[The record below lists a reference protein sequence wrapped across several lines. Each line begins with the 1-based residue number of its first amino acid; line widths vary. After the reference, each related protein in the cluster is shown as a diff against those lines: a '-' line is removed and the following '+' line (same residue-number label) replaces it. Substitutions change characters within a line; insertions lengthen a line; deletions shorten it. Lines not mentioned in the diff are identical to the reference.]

1 MNKKISDFEVK
12 ERIKKLKSI
21 KDCDSF
27 EKNLELNGYSH
38 LKNYLSRQRVYIR
51 SDELLD
57 VFNFDIK
64 DKGVTKKFITDF
76 LKALAAYE
84 EFLSSKNSRRTIAQR
99 LRQSVK
105 RNGLKNAVIKTT
117 STKTTQGYDYLL
129 ETGLGEFTLEKVVL
143 DNHELFED
151 NHVEFVRDK
160 LNLNKK

>member
-1 MNKKISDFEVK
+1 
-12 ERIKKLKSI
+12 
-21 KDCDSF
+21 
-27 EKNLELNGYSH
+27 LELKGYSH

>member
-27 EKNLELNGYSH
+27 EKNLELKGYSH

-64 DKGVTKKFITDF
+64 DKGVTKKLITDF

>member
-27 EKNLELNGYSH
+27 EKNLELKGYSH

>member
-1 MNKKISDFEVK
+1 MNRKISDFEVK

-27 EKNLELNGYSH
+27 EKNMELKGYSH

-51 SDELLD
+51 SGELFD

-64 DKGVTKKFITDF
+64 DEGVTEKFITDF
-76 LKALAAYE
+76 LRALAAYE
-84 EFLSSKNSRRTIAQR
+84 EYLSSKNSRRTIAVR
-99 LRQSVK
+99 LRQGVK
-105 RNGLKNAVIKTT
+105 RNGLKNAIIKTT
-117 STKTTQGYDYLL
+117 SKKTTLGSDYLL
-129 ETGLGEFTLEKVVL
+129 EAGLDEFTLEKVVL

-151 NHVEFVRDK
+151 DHVEFVKDK

>member
-1 MNKKISDFEVK
+1 ME
-12 ERIKKLKSI
+12 LK
-21 KDCDSF
+21 
-27 EKNLELNGYSH
+27 GYSH

>member
-1 MNKKISDFEVK
+1 MSKKISDFEVK

-27 EKNLELNGYSH
+27 EKNLELKGYRH

>member
-27 EKNLELNGYSH
+27 EKNMELKGYSH

-64 DKGVTKKFITDF
+64 DEGVTKKFITDF

-84 EFLSSKNSRRTIAQR
+84 EFLSSKNSRRTIAQK

-105 RNGLKNAVIKTT
+105 RNGLKNAIIKTT
-117 STKTTQGYDYLL
+117 SKKTTQGSDYLF
-129 ETGLGEFTLEKVVL
+129 EAGLDEFTLEKVVL
-143 DNHELFED
+143 ENHELFED
-151 NHVEFVRDK
+151 DHVEFVRDK
-160 LNLNKK
+160 LKL

>member
-27 EKNLELNGYSH
+27 EKNLELKGYSH
-38 LKNYLSRQRVYIR
+38 LMNYLSRQRVYIR

>member
-1 MNKKISDFEVK
+1 MNKKISDFKVK

-27 EKNLELNGYSH
+27 EKNLELKGYSH